1 MSQLNHEKA
10 SNMHPMPLLGDIFP
24 EWPSH
29 VTDLNITIKAE
40 NNITALKK
48 YLDLQIIQIYQ
59 KELPSKNVLVST
71 FELLRKAEKVNVG
84 QLKKINRNE
93 LTPYNERELLIA
105 VGWLLKHGFA
115 KNLSMIRNSCRY
127 WLALHR
133 NIKKPIGGVK
143 QMHRL
148 AETK

>member
-1 MSQLNHEKA
+1 M
-10 SNMHPMPLLGDIFP
+10 IFS

-29 VTDLNITIKAE
+29 VTELNITIKAE

-115 KNLSMIRNSCRY
+115 RTCL
-127 WLALHR
+127 
-133 NIKKPIGGVK
+133 
-143 QMHRL
+143 
-148 AETK
+148 